1 MSPYAAQREN
11 ALGPGRAAQQNRD
24 YEGAYKLFQQVLL
37 QDYPNDP
44 FVMLVTGSAAN
55 LAGHP
60 DEAIS
65 LYQHAVDFN
74 KKYSGLPLLRLIQL
88 YASLNRW
95 DDFDKARAT
104 ARQGALD
111 GTISTLHADIGYI
124 IEDYTDGTRH
134 IQILEFPKLF
144 GRFHT
149 RYRFL
154 TMSEYNPSTHFTP
167 YTDLESDDIDQV
179 SFKSQHP
186 DKAAAGDRAFSLD
199 SYPSPTSQ
207 ALIRFFDGEPSY
219 EEVRALVIGAPKAP
233 KATTTLGPPSITLPT
248 QP

>member
-1 MSPYAAQREN
+1 MSAYAAQREN
-11 ALGPGRAAQQNRD
+11 ALGPGRDAWKNHD
-24 YEGAYKLFQQVLL
+24 YEGAYKLFQQVLQ

-44 FVMLVTGSAAN
+44 FVMLTTGSAAN

-60 DEAIS
+60 DEAIA
-65 LYQHAVDFN
+65 LYKRAIDAN
-74 KKYSGLPLLRLIQL
+74 KKYSGVPLLYLIKL

-95 DDFDKARAT
+95 EDFDKTRAIARE
-104 ARQGALD
+104 GALS
-111 GTISTLHADIGYI
+111 GAITSLHPDTGYV

-134 IQILEFPKLF
+134 IQVLEFPKLF

-154 TMSEYNPSTHFTP
+154 TMSQYDPNTHFTP
-167 YTDLESDDIDQV
+167 YVDLESDDIDQV
-179 SFKSQHP
+179 SFKQQHP
-186 DKAAAGDRAFSLD
+186 DKAAAGDRAYSLD
-199 SYPSPTSQ
+199 SYPTPTSQ
-207 ALIRFFDGEPSY
+207 ALMRFFDGEPTY
-219 EEVRALVIGAPKAP
+219 EEVRALVLGNPKAP

>member
-1 MSPYAAQREN
+1 MSAYAAQREN
-11 ALGPGRAAQQNRD
+11 ALSPGREAWKNHD

-37 QDYPNDP
+37 QDYPKDP
-44 FVMLVTGSAAN
+44 FVMLTTGSAAN

-65 LYQHAVDFN
+65 LYQRAIDSN
-74 KKYSGLPLLRLIQL
+74 KKYSGVPLLYLIKL

-95 DDFDKARAT
+95 EDFDKARAT

-111 GTISTLHADIGYI
+111 GTISNLHADIGYI

-134 IQILEFPKLF
+134 IQVFEYPKLF

-154 TMSEYNPSTHFTP
+154 TMSQFDPGTHFTP
-167 YTDLESDDIDQV
+167 YVDLESDDIDQV
-179 SFKSQHP
+179 SFKQQHP

-199 SYPSPTSQ
+199 TYPTPTSQ
-207 ALIRFFDGEPSY
+207 ALMRFFDGEPTY
-219 EEVRALVIGAPKAP
+219 EEVRALAIGAPKGPA
-233 KATTTLGPPSITLPT
+233 KFGPPSITLPT
-248 QP
+248 EP